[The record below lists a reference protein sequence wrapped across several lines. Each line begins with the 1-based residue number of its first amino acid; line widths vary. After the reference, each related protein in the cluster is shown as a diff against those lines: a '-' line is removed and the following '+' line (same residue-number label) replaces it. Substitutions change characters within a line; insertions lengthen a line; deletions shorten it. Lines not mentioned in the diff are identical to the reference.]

1 MAANA
6 DMCWHC
12 KGCPKPSAR
21 CLKTWSS
28 SRSLKGQVQLLVKG
42 IQSGNRN
49 VWLTCNQSV
58 RKPRANPSFSAYPF
72 WWGAVYRDDWAGE
85 EEISQEPRLVR
96 YSHSQTWR
104 LRLPHLLVID
114 CIPNTQRGHTD
125 TQTPTPSF
133 SWRQNGALSHSG
145 SENRAKGLT
154 PHWRKKGLFLFCRW
168 RNWTAKGYHCY

>member
-1 MAANA
+1 MAVNA
-6 DMCWHC
+6 DMCWC
-12 KGCPKPSAR
+12 CLGCPEPSAR

-58 RKPRANPSFSAYPF
+58 RKPRANPSSSVYPF
-72 WWGAVYRDDWAGE
+72 WWGAVYRDNRAGE
-85 EEISQEPRLVR
+85 EEISQEPRLACC
-96 YSHSQTWR
+96 SPSQTWR
-104 LRLPHLLVID
+104 LGLSHLLVID

-133 SWRQNGALSHSG
+133 PRRHPNTHTQLPPEA
-145 SENRAKGLT
+145 E
-154 PHWRKKGLFLFCRW
+154 
-168 RNWTAKGYHCY
+168 